1 MNIDFLYSKFLELK
15 KISTDTRKEIKGSI
29 FFCLKGSNFNGNDYA
44 IDAIKKGAEI
54 VVVEEKINKTEPK
67 LYYVKNVLN
76 CLQNLAKKHR
86 ETLKIPVLAIT
97 GTNGKTS
104 TKNLIYDILKQ
115 KYNTK
120 KTIGN
125 YNNHIGLPLTI
136 LSIEKNHEIAVLEF
150 GASKLGD
157 IHELCEIGKP
167 THGLITNIG
176 NAHLQE
182 FINIENI
189 INTKAEL
196 WSYLINN
203 KGTFFLN
210 TDDKHLVNQRK
221 INKIYSSSNNI
232 FKYGSATDNIQLIES
247 NPYLSFKWEGK
258 LIKTKIVGEYNLINI
273 IASIRIGKFFGV
285 NLNKIKELLTNY
297 KFNNNRSELIKTKYN
312 QIILDAYNANPSS
325 MMIAIR
331 SFIKLK
337 TNFEKVI
344 ILGDMLELGDETI
357 KFHKEIIEYLHLKKI
372 KNCILVGDIFH
383 KISCEFLKFKSK
395 EQLVK
400 NLSKGKKK
408 QKLIL
413 IKGSR
418 KMKLE
423 TLIDAL

>member
-54 VVVEEKINKTEPK
+54 VVIDEKINKKEPK

-104 TKNLIYDILKQ
+104 TKNLIYDVLKQ

-136 LSIEKNHEIAVLEF
+136 LSIDKNHEIAVLEL

-157 IHELCEIGKP
+157 IRELCEIGKP

-189 INTKAEL
+189 INTKTEL

-210 TDDKHLVNQRK
+210 SDDKNLVNQRK
-221 INKIYSSSNNI
+221 INKIYSSHDNI
-232 FKYGSATDNIQLIES
+232 IEYGSATDNIQIIES
-247 NPYLSFKWEGK
+247 NPYLSFKWEDK

-285 NLNKIKELLTNY
+285 NLNKITELLTNY
-297 KFNNNRSELIKTKYN
+297 KFKNNRSELIKTKYN

-325 MMIAIR
+325 MMIAIK

-344 ILGDMLELGDETI
+344 ILGDMLELGNETI
-357 KFHKEIIEYLHLKKI
+357 KFHKEIVEYLHS
-372 KNCILVGDIFH
+372 KNITKCILVGDIFH
-383 KISCEFLKFKSK
+383 KISCDFIKFKSK

-400 NLSKGKKK
+400 NLSKEKNK

-423 TLIDAL
+423 TLIDTL

>member
-54 VVVEEKINKTEPK
+54 VIVDEKINKKEPK

-104 TKNLIYDILKQ
+104 TKNLIYDVLKQ

-136 LSIEKNHEIAVLEF
+136 LSIDKNHEIAVLEF

-189 INTKAEL
+189 INTKTEL
-196 WSYLINN
+196 WRYLINN

-210 TDDKHLVNQRK
+210 SDDKNLVNQSK
-221 INKIYSSSNNI
+221 INKIYSSYNHI
-232 FKYGSATDNIQLIES
+232 IEYGSASDNIQIIES
-247 NPYLSFKWEGK
+247 NPYLSFKWEEK
-258 LIKTKIVGEYNLINI
+258 LIKTKIIGEYNLINI
-273 IASIRIGKFFGV
+273 IASIKIGNFFGV
-285 NLNKIKELLTNY
+285 NLNKIIELLTNY
-297 KFNNNRSELIKTKYN
+297 KFKNNRSELIKTKYN

-325 MMIAIR
+325 MMFAIK

-337 TNFEKVI
+337 TNLEKVI

-372 KNCILVGDIFH
+372 KNCILIGEIFH

-400 NLSKGKKK
+400 TLSKEKNK

-423 TLIDAL
+423 TLINIL